1 MGRGRAGAGQ
11 GQVGG
16 AWAVAV
22 EVLRAWARNK
32 LMARLMGRGSAAARL
47 RDMGRGSAGE
57 NLKGRVRV
65 RLRGMGRSSVGEVEG
80 HGQEQYRGKFER
92 YGQGQCTG

>member
-1 MGRGRAGAGQ
+1 MQ

-16 AWAVAV
+16 AWAGAV
-22 EVLRAWARNK
+22 QEQVLWARDK
-32 LMARLMGRGSAAARL
+32 VMAWLMARGSAAARL

-57 NLKGRVRV
+57 NLKGRGRGRARV

>member
-1 MGRGRAGAGQ
+1 MQ

-16 AWAVAV
+16 AWAGAV
-22 EVLRAWARNK
+22 QGQVLWARDK
-32 LMARLMGRGSAAARL
+32 VMAWLMARGSAAARL

-65 RLRGMGRSSVGEVEG
+65 RLRGMGSRG
-80 HGQEQYRGKFER
+80 GQMSITSMNRQVDLGNIIK
-92 YGQGQCTG
+92 

>member
-1 MGRGRAGAGQ
+1 MQ

-16 AWAVAV
+16 AWAGAV
-22 EVLRAWARNK
+22 QEQVLWARDK
-32 LMARLMGRGSAAARL
+32 VMAWLMARGSAAARL

-57 NLKGRVRV
+57 NLKGRGRVRV

-92 YGQGQCTG
+92 YGQGQCTVR

>member
-1 MGRGRAGAGQ
+1 
-11 GQVGG
+11 
-16 AWAVAV
+16 
-22 EVLRAWARNK
+22 
-32 LMARLMGRGSAAARL
+32 MARLMGSSSAVARL

-65 RLRGMGRSSVGEVEG
+65 RLRGLGRSSVGEVEG

-92 YGQGQCTG
+92 YGQGQCRGKVVGHGQGHCWGKG